1 MLKLICDR
9 IDCANKNIVYY
20 MKDATNPS
28 MCGGC
33 KQDIVPVEM
42 SQQEF
47 DEVFDYDPFAVIP
60 MEGA

>member
-1 MLKLICDR
+1 MFKIVCDKN
-9 IDCANKNIVYY
+9 DCANKGIIHY
-20 MKDATNPS
+20 MKEATDPS